1 MRRRDTLAWLAAT
14 PWLGAVKAQP
24 TASGFGA
31 EDLALAQA
39 LRERGLEDS
48 LAYSL
53 VQSLCTEVGARPAG
67 SAADE
72 RAVQWALA
80 QFKRLGFAKVR
91 AESLPLRVWQRG
103 PAQARLTS
111 PVDHPLVMTALGNS
125 VGTPE
130 GGLEA
135 EIAYYADLATLK
147 ADSSEAARGRI
158 VFIDQKT
165 ERTRDG
171 RGYGFA
177 VLARIAGAVEAA
189 RRGAVAVAIR
199 SIGTDADRVAHT
211 GAMRYDP
218 QVAQIP
224 AFAVSVP
231 DADFIARLY
240 AQQQAQRH
248 SQQNPGGGAPLR
260 LRFILQARRDVAAT
274 THNVIAEVP
283 GSDLADEIV
292 LISAHLD
299 SWDLGQGALDDAAG
313 VGIVSAAAKL
323 VLDLGVRPRRTVRV
337 VLWGNEENGFD
348 GANAYGERYK
358 DVVHQMVGE
367 SDFGGGRVWQFR
379 HRVRAEAL
387 PAVEAIAQALLPLSI
402 PRPDSASNEGTAGP
416 DGTLL
421 MRRHRWP
428 AMQLSQDGTNYF
440 DVHHTVN
447 DTLDKVDPATLP
459 HNVAAWSVVAWLAAM
474 TPVRFGPW

>member
-14 PWLGAVKAQP
+14 PWLGGVKAQP
-24 TASGFGA
+24 TTSVFAA

-39 LRERGLEDS
+39 LRERGLEDG

-67 SAADE
+67 SAADG

-80 QFKRLGFAKVR
+80 QFKRMGFDKVR
-91 AESLPLRVWQRG
+91 AEAMPLRVWQRG
-103 PAQARLTS
+103 PAQARITS
-111 PVDHPLVMTALGNS
+111 PVEHPLVMTALGNS

-135 EIAYYADLATLK
+135 EIAYYADLAALK
-147 ADSSEAARGRI
+147 ADGSEAARGRI

-177 VLARIAGAVEAA
+177 VLARIAGAVDAA
-189 RRGAVAVAIR
+189 RRGAIAVAIR

-231 DADFIARLY
+231 DADFIAQLH
-240 AQQQAQRH
+240 AQ
-248 SQQNPGGGAPLR
+248 GGAPLR
-260 LRFILQARRDVAAT
+260 LRFTLQARHDVAAT

-283 GSDLADEIV
+283 GGDLADEIV

-299 SWDLGQGALDDAAG
+299 SWDLGQGALDDGAG

-323 VLDLGVRPRRTVRV
+323 ILDLGARPRRTVRV

-367 SDFGGGRVWQFR
+367 SDFGGGRIWQFR

-402 PRPDSASNEGTAGP
+402 PRPDSGANEGAAGP

-428 AMQLSQDGTNYF
+428 AMQLSQDGSNYF

-474 TPVRFGPW
+474 APVRFGPWQS